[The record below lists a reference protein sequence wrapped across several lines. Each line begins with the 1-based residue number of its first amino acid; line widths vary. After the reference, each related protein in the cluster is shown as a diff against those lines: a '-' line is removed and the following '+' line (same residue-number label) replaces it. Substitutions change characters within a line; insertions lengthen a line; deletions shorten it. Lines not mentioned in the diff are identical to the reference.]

1 MFAFGHQLSI
11 PFAES
16 YRCLPAYGLDGFGK
30 VLQAQ
35 WQVTTD
41 VGRLTIRPDAFDQG
55 PTRLGIVGLG
65 HATLLVD
72 GNQSCEIGP
81 HGHTIRLL

>member
-55 PTRLGIVGLG
+55 LVQIITEVERALTEVRSKRTRKAR
-65 HATLLVD
+65 H
-72 GNQSCEIGP
+72 
-81 HGHTIRLL
+81 